1 MVYRGGLE
9 NRFGLTADGGS
20 NPSLSAKLNDIV
32 NDLVK
37 IGIWAAVVGVIF
49 VILWRK
55 GYLLQL
61 TNYVQ
66 QTREELRKCTW
77 PTWDELKGSTIVI
90 SISIVLLGGFIVL
103 VDQVFFRVFMF
114 FKL

>member
-1 MVYRGGLE
+1 MR
-9 NRFGLTADGGS
+9 DGGS
-20 NPSLSAKLNDIV
+20 NPSLSAKLKDIV

-37 IGIWAAVVGVIF
+37 IGIWGAVVGITF

-77 PTWDELKGSTIVI
+77 PTWDELKGSTVVVFI
-90 SISIVLLGGFIVL
+90 SIFLLGVFTVG
-103 VDQVFFRVFMF
+103 VDQILFRAYML